1 MTIDSSGRS
10 AGDSR
15 SAAQVSFPR
24 LQART
29 NRFTLGEPKNVTV
42 TADGA
47 TVLFLRTASGVDR
60 TGELWA
66 FDVATASERL
76 LADPAQLLGEG
87 GEELSAAERSRR
99 ERARESGAGIVGYS
113 VDNAGATAV
122 FTLSGSLWACDV
134 ASGRCRPL
142 PTPGGVID
150 PRVDPTG
157 RYVAYAAD
165 GCLRVIGVD
174 GAADRVLA
182 GRNRDDPAEAE
193 VVWGQA
199 EFIAAEEMDRFRGFW
214 WAPDGESLL
223 VERYDNAPVQ
233 VWYIA
238 DPAHPDREP
247 AAHRYP
253 AAGTPNADVSLWH
266 VTLTGERRRVPCIDA
281 EFPYL
286 ARASWQEAGALVQL
300 LSRDQKRSRILA
312 PHLPPAQ
319 AYAADPSLY
328 PTCRRLAEATDPAWI
343 DLVPGLPALAPDGEL
358 LVDDAGYAWVG
369 DATEAGDA
377 GRPAGARPV
386 GAQPAEARPAA
397 AAAGIAGAHR
407 LLKGG
412 APLTPAGMQL
422 RAVLAVTETGVLA
435 TVSTDPTEQQLV
447 LVGYDGATTQLSE
460 GAGVHSGAMAGDTVV
475 VARATLGAVGTRM
488 TVFSGIGGP
497 EQGAV
502 GTLTSRAER
511 PPFTPDVVI
520 LTVGA
525 RALRAA
531 LLLPRD
537 HVPGSRK
544 LPVIMAPYGGPHAQL
559 VLAHARLFLQAQ
571 WLADQGFAVI
581 VADGRGT
588 PARGPAWEREI
599 LHEFAGVTLQDQVDA
614 LAGVADRYPDDLDT
628 GRVGIMGWSYGGYLS
643 ALAVLDRPD
652 VFHAAVAGAPV
663 TDWMLY
669 DTCYTE
675 RYLGL
680 PGGEDGVYDRNSLVG
695 RAGRLTRPLMLIH
708 GLVDDN
714 VVVAHTLRLSAAL
727 LAAGRPHEVLPLTGI
742 THMASNEVVAENL
755 LLAQVDFFRRTLT
768 ARNPVVR

>member
-1 MTIDSSGRS
+1 MTIDSAPPAAGEPES
-10 AGDSR
+10 AT
-15 SAAQVSFPR
+15 QVSFPR

-29 NRFTLGEPKNVTV
+29 TRFTLGEPKNVAV
-42 TADGA
+42 TAGGA

-76 LADPAQLLGEG
+76 LADPAKLLGEG

-134 ASGRCRPL
+134 ATGRCRSL
-142 PTPGGVID
+142 PTPGDVID
-150 PRVDPTG
+150 PRIDPTG
-157 RYVAYAAD
+157 RYIAYASDRA
-165 GCLRVIGVD
+165 LRIVELD
-174 GAADRVLA
+174 GANDRVLA
-182 GRNRDDPAEAE
+182 GPDRDDPADAE

-223 VERYDNAPVQ
+223 VERYDNTPVQ

-253 AAGTPNADVSLWH
+253 AAGTPNTDVSLWH
-266 VTLTGERRRVPCIDA
+266 VTLTGERRQVPCIDA

-286 ARASWQEAGALVQL
+286 ARVSWQEAGALVQL

-312 PHLPPAQ
+312 PEPRTA
-319 AYAADPSLY
+319 AEYAADPTLH
-328 PTCRRLAEATDPAWI
+328 PICQVLLEATDPAWI
-343 DLVPGLPALAPDGEL
+343 DLVPGLPALAPDGSH
-358 LVDDAGYAWVG
+358 LVDDAGYAMR
-369 DATEAGDA
+369 DAVDIARATKSGGAASAG
-377 GRPAGARPV
+377 
-386 GAQPAEARPAA
+386 EAR
-397 AAAGIAGAHR
+397 GASATHR

-447 LVGYDGATTQLSE
+447 LIGYDGATTQLSE
-460 GAGVHSGAMAGDTVV
+460 GTGVHSGSMAGDTVV
-475 VARATLGAVGTRM
+475 VARASLEAVGTRM
-488 TVFSGIGGP
+488 TVFSGVGGP
-497 EQGAV
+497 EQHAI
-502 GTLTSRAER
+502 GTLASRAER
-511 PPFTPDVVI
+511 PPFTPNVVM
-520 LTVGA
+520 LTVGE
-525 RALRAA
+525 RDLRAA
-531 LLLPRD
+531 LVLPRD

-559 VLAHARLFLQAQ
+559 VLANARLFLQAQ

-588 PARGPAWEREI
+588 PSRGPAWEREI
-599 LHEFAGVTLQDQVDA
+599 LHEFASVTLQDQVDA
-614 LAGVADRYPDDLDT
+614 LAGVSERYPDDLDT
-628 GRVGIMGWSYGGYLS
+628 DRVGIMGWSYGGYLS

-663 TDWMLY
+663 TDWTLY

-680 PGGEDGVYDRNSLVG
+680 PSGEDGVYDRNSLIG
-695 RAGRLTRPLMLIH
+695 RAGRLTRPLLLIH

-727 LAAGRPHEVLPLTGI
+727 LAAGKPHEVLPLTGI

-755 LLAQVDFFRRTLT
+755 LLAQVDFFRRTLAEHGT
-768 ARNPVVR
+768 AASS